1 MLAHN
6 TTNYEEIALKR
17 FEENIGVLNFYFDT
31 PIITQIQLEL
41 RWVILIAFIL
51 KPTNLST
58 LVLWSARMNV
68 FDQIA
73 AIGGTLG
80 LFTGISIITFVEVIY
95 WVFRFVIEMIRK
107 ATRKVAVGDMITV
120 ITETHKWNTSKLI
133 EQYVNIHR
141 SLMANK
147 EGVCIIAVH
156 TVNWCTIAIVKRW
169 MTIRDAISEATR
181 FSPLFLARLLFNG
194 WGLDSKLQWGS
205 EKNLTDV
212 QNRF

>member
-51 KPTNLST
+51 KPINLST
-58 LVLWSARMNV
+58 LVLWSTRMNV

-95 WVFRFVIEMIRK
+95 WVFRFIIEMIRK

-120 ITETHKWNTSKLI
+120 ITETHKWNTSKLN
-133 EQYVNIHR
+133 EQYVNTDR

-156 TVNWCTIAIVKRW
+156 IVNWCTIAIVKRW

-181 FSPLFLARLLFNG
+181 FSPRPRPFSSRIYYVTK
-194 WGLDSKLQWGS
+194 WTSQ
-205 EKNLTDV
+205 
-212 QNRF
+212 

>member
-51 KPTNLST
+51 KPINLST
-58 LVLWSARMNV
+58 LVLWSTRMNV

-120 ITETHKWNTSKLI
+120 ITETHKWNTSKLN
-133 EQYVNIHR
+133 EQYVNTDR

-156 TVNWCTIAIVKRW
+156 IVNWCTIAIVKRW

-181 FSPLFLARLLFNG
+181 FSPLFLAHLSFNG
-194 WGLDSKLQWGS
+194 
-205 EKNLTDV
+205 
-212 QNRF
+212 